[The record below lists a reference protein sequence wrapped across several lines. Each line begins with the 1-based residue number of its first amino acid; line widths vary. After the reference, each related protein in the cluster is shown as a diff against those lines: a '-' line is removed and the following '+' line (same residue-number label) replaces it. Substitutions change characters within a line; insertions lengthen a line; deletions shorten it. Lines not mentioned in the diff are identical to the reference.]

1 MVEIIATVES
11 IEQAKQLL
19 PYVDTIF
26 FGEETFGLRLPT
38 SFSREE
44 QSELI
49 RLAQAE
55 GKQAMAAVN
64 GIMHPQ
70 KMTLVPEYLAFLK
83 ANHVDKISIGDPGII
98 YRMKKNPEL
107 ALPFVYDGETLVT
120 SARQIN
126 FWGQKGAI
134 GAVLAREVPFGEM
147 TVLAPQLTI
156 PAEVLVYGATCIHQS
171 KRPLLQ
177 NYYHYTQQEDEKS
190 RERGLFLSEPKKEDT
205 HYSIYEDSHGTHIF
219 ANNDINLMNEL
230 QSLFET
236 GYQTWKLD
244 GLFTPGTAFVSI
256 VACFAQAKQLLT
268 EGTWTAEQ
276 AASLSEQVRQLH
288 PAQRG
293 LDTGFYAINPEDIK

>member
-1 MVEIIATVES
+1 MASCTRKNDAS
-11 IEQAKQLL
+11 
-19 PYVDTIF
+19 
-26 FGEETFGLRLPT
+26 
-38 SFSREE
+38 SRI
-44 QSELI
+44 L
-49 RLAQAE
+49 
-55 GKQAMAAVN
+55 G
-64 GIMHPQ
+64 
-70 KMTLVPEYLAFLK
+70 FLK

-126 FWGQKGAI
+126 FGAKGAI

-177 NYYHYTQQEDEKS
+177 NYYNYTQQEDEKS

-230 QSLFET
+230 QSLL
-236 GYQTWKLD
+236 KR
-244 GLFTPGTAFVSI
+244 GTRLGS
-256 VACFAQAKQLLT
+256 
-268 EGTWTAEQ
+268 
-276 AASLSEQVRQLH
+276 
-288 PAQRG
+288 
-293 LDTGFYAINPEDIK
+293 

>member
-177 NYYHYTQQEDEKS
+177 NYYNYTQQEDEKS

-288 PAQRG
+288 LAQRG

>member
-1 MVEIIATVES
+1 
-11 IEQAKQLL
+11 
-19 PYVDTIF
+19 
-26 FGEETFGLRLPT
+26 
-38 SFSREE
+38 
-44 QSELI
+44 
-49 RLAQAE
+49 
-55 GKQAMAAVN
+55 
-64 GIMHPQ
+64 
-70 KMTLVPEYLAFLK
+70 
-83 ANHVDKISIGDPGII
+83 
-98 YRMKKNPEL
+98 MKKNPEL

-177 NYYHYTQQEDEKS
+177 NYYNYTQQEDEKS
-190 RERGLFLSEPKKEDT
+190 
-205 HYSIYEDSHGTHIF
+205 
-219 ANNDINLMNEL
+219 
-230 QSLFET
+230 FET

>member
-134 GAVLAREVPFGEM
+134 GAVLAREVPF
-147 TVLAPQLTI
+147 
-156 PAEVLVYGATCIHQS
+156 
-171 KRPLLQ
+171 
-177 NYYHYTQQEDEKS
+177 
-190 RERGLFLSEPKKEDT
+190 
-205 HYSIYEDSHGTHIF
+205 
-219 ANNDINLMNEL
+219 
-230 QSLFET
+230 
-236 GYQTWKLD
+236 
-244 GLFTPGTAFVSI
+244 
-256 VACFAQAKQLLT
+256 
-268 EGTWTAEQ
+268 
-276 AASLSEQVRQLH
+276 
-288 PAQRG
+288 
-293 LDTGFYAINPEDIK
+293 